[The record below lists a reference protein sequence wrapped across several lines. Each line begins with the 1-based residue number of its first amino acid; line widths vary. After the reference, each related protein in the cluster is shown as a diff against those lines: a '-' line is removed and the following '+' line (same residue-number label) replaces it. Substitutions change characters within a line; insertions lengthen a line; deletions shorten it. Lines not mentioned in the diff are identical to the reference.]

1 MINNLLNKYIKEA
14 KTYYSNDNEYTEEVI
29 PNVQGYIWRANGDE
43 KTRDSHQRMDGK
55 FVPLNRPPTL
65 DGITFTGGP
74 GSCCNCRCWK
84 EEI

>member
-1 MINNLLNKYIKEA
+1 MINDILNKYIKEA

-29 PNVQGYIWRANGDE
+29 PDVQGYIWRANGDE

-65 DGITFTGGP
+65 DSLTGHAGELP
-74 GSCCNCRCWK
+74 HCRCWK
-84 EEI
+84 EQI